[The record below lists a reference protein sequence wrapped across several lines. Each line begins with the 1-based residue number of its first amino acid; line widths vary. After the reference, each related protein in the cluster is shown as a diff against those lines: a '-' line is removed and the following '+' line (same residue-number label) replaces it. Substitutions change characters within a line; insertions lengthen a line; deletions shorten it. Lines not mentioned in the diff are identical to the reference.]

1 MAAVPSRAV
10 WWTRSQAVAWVL
22 FRTSEAVDDVG
33 AWDGANVRNLGALI
47 AAERS
52 LKQPH
57 RRGGA
62 RFQLDEPDE
71 AEGSVV
77 RAVSAGLVASRGE
90 SVSAADVRAWWPA
103 IAGPG
108 RPKASHFDRA
118 RIEKLASYMKAN
130 TKPAGDREFMRTDPA
145 GVAAKI
151 GVRVGNKDEFAGL
164 VTAALAAAEHSTKL
178 NFRIGFI
185 DELECN
191 RQSLNLATWAK
202 VGRPR
207 RTI

>member
-1 MAAVPSRAV
+1 MTAPSRAV

-22 FRTSEAVDDVG
+22 FRTNEAVDGVG
-33 AWDGANVRNLGALI
+33 AWDGAKVRNLGALI

-57 RRGGA
+57 GRGGD

-71 AEGSVV
+71 AEGSVA
-77 RAVSAGLVASRGE
+77 RAVSAGLVANRGD
-90 SVSAADVRAWWPA
+90 SVYANDVRAWWPA
-103 IAGPG
+103 VAGPG

-130 TKPAGDREFMRTDPA
+130 PKPPGDREAMRTDPA
-145 GVAAKI
+145 GVAARI
-151 GVRVGNKDEFAGL
+151 GVRVGNKDEFARL
-164 VTAALAAAEHSTKL
+164 VTAALKAAAHSTAL
-178 NFRIGFI
+178 NFRMGFI
-185 DELECN
+185 DDVERD
-191 RQSLNLATWAK
+191 RQSQNLATWAK

-207 RTI
+207 RAI